1 MNSVHPAL
9 ATFRLVRDHDVSG
22 ISGEGVVAEGVQFSD
37 GWVVTHWLD
46 QPPMHE
52 PKTDVWH
59 HKGTHPITKIH
70 GHNGATRIAWA
81 DEEAAR
87 RRQELAY
94 AVAMFDI
101 PAAVMGTEAARAALR
116 RQISH
121 AIQSVQDG
129 QAAPVEAGDERIV
142 GAVMPAVDALLGA
155 RDRALQ
161 VVARAYALADRW
173 KDAHG
178 SAMCLVRAAGAE
190 LQEALD
196 NARDELDGDAGE
208 GYAAA
213 ASGPLPPAA
222 ECSAQHHW
230 FDDGRLC
237 IRAAQHRGDHIDEQG
252 YHWSDTAAVYPLAD
266 GTLRESPAAA
276 VRRGQEYVSSR
287 YGEPEPQHDRPE
299 SSCSN
304 PDHACTKCGDCAYE
318 HPGQGGCACG
328 HLPPAE
334 GRSVRTACTGGTE
347 DLTKA
352 ERIRALDTAV
362 AELAQ
367 ALRLTREYVGEDVL
381 PAVEGWSWY
390 DALRRHAPHELA
402 AADEAYADTIAGQ
415 LASLKK
421 KIADAL
427 AEGLAET
434 VQRAAQA
441 EATIKR
447 VRAMAEAWER
457 MPQGRYVYIH
467 EAARGVRIA
476 LAGAEQP
483 ATAPICRDCPH
494 CPDGHQPPTSGSQP
508 WGVWVGPARDG
519 DGQPTT
525 IHVARSA
532 GAHVAET
539 DAEWMRHVL
548 NHQPDPETLCRLP
561 HETEG

>member
-1 MNSVHPAL
+1 MNSGMP
-9 ATFRLVRDHDVSG
+9 RLFILRRDQDVTGVSG
-22 ISGEGVVAEGVQFSD
+22 PGDVADGVQWPDGTVALRWRDRPSTSVWDSLKLMLSVHGHDGATKAVFSD
-37 GWVVTHWLD
+37 
-46 QPPMHE
+46 
-52 PKTDVWH
+52 TDD
-59 HKGTHPITKIH
+59 
-70 GHNGATRIAWA
+70 R
-81 DEEAAR
+81 
-87 RRQELAY
+87 
-94 AVAMFDI
+94 
-101 PAAVMGTEAARAALR
+101 ARAA
-116 RQISH
+116 
-121 AIQSVQDG
+121 
-129 QAAPVEAGDERIV
+129 AG
-142 GAVMPAVDALLGA
+142 
-155 RDRALQ
+155 
-161 VVARAYALADRW
+161 RAYLLADRW
-173 KDAHG
+173 EAAHG
-178 SAMCLVRAAGAE
+178 QSAFLVRAAGAE
-190 LQEALD
+190 LRE
-196 NARDELDGDAGE
+196 ELDGADECDHRLLPMPSGLVPGGPCVVRGPHDE
-208 GYAAA
+208 HETSDGTKFSMVAATGPEPTGIRGLLEHVGLDTRGRDITVDGRMVHA
-213 ASGPLPPAA
+213 ANLREPAA
-222 ECSAQHHW
+222 ECAAQHHG

-237 IRAAQHRGDHIDEQG
+237 IRAAQHRGDHIDERG
-252 YHWSDTAAVYPLAD
+252 YHWSDTVAVYPLAD

-276 VRRGQEYVSSR
+276 VRRGQEYVSAR
-287 YGEPEPQHDRPE
+287 YRSEPEPQHDRPA

-304 PDHACTKCGDCAYE
+304 PDHACTKCGECAYE
-318 HPGQGGCACG
+318 HPGEDGCSVG
-328 HLPPAE
+328 QLPPAE
-334 GRSVRTACTGGTE
+334 GRSVRTACTGQAEKRSEELRAESLCRGKE
-347 DLTKA
+347 DLPKA
-352 ERIRALDTAV
+352 ERIRALETAV
-362 AELAQ
+362 AELAR

-402 AADEAYADTIAGQ
+402 AADEAYAGTFAGQ